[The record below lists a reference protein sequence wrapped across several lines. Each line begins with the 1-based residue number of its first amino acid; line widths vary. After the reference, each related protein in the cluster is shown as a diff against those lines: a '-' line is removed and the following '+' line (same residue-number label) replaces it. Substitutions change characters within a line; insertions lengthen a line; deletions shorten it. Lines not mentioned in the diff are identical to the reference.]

1 MKISKLV
8 AVAALGTGMMCL
20 AQTGTTQAK
29 SSAMSGV
36 HGHDLMFAKSAAQG
50 GMAEVQLG
58 QLAVD
63 KAQSPD
69 VKAFGQKM
77 VDDHGKA
84 NEQLKD
90 VAQKDNVTLPQ
101 QLTAKDEATK
111 DKLSKLDGAAFDKAY
126 MHDMVMDHE
135 KDIREFKQEAKMGK
149 NDSIKDFASSTLPT
163 LEEHLKMAKDANQKV
178 GGMAPMK
185 GKKPAAGATSGQ

>member
-1 MKISKLV
+1 MKMSKLAMV
-8 AVAALGTGMMCL
+8 ATLGTGMMCL
-20 AQTGTTQAK
+20 AQSGTMANK
-29 SSAMSGV
+29 SSGMSGV

-63 KAQSPD
+63 KAQDPD

-90 VAQKDNVTLPQ
+90 VAVKDNITLPQ

-111 DKLSKLDGAAFDKAY
+111 DKLSKMSGAGFDKAY

-135 KDIREFKQEAKMGK
+135 KDIREFKMEAKMGK

-178 GGMAPMK
+178 GGMSPMK
-185 GKKPAAGATSGQ
+185 AKKPAAGATSGR